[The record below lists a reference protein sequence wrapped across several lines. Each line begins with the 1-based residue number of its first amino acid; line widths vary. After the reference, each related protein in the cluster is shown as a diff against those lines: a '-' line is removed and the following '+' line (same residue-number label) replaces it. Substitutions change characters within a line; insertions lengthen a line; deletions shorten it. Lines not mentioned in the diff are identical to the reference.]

1 VSHWR
6 DSLPNLSIEELEE
19 LIAELGQIAVLTR
32 ELNAKLLMAALPSL
46 KRDLALVLV
55 SVDRSTR
62 GSTEDPIAKDL
73 LQVFLRHQ
81 PTMKELGELRI
92 HCSEWGA
99 KCWSNA
105 VGYYLKDPV
114 RQGAESIG
122 QELMLQ
128 ALKRQ
133 QEAEAAG
140 GEYTD
145 EQAQQDA
152 EAAAEALEGRMRLRA
167 YLRDEL
173 GIESAEDWRM
183 MKDALVCVSK
193 KYKDLWQQGS
203 RETLNAL
210 TREAKRLMDRARSM
224 NSTPSKLTRWA
235 EQKAKG
241 LSANVVYQRPDGVY
255 VWGSGELVIWDKD
268 GTTPRRPM
276 DTIFGKTMPEG
287 SVPLDFEMDQMVNE
301 AFRDDDVEI

>member
-152 EAAAEALEGRMRLRA
+152 EAAAEALEGRM
-167 YLRDEL
+167 
-173 GIESAEDWRM
+173 

-255 VWGSGELVIWDKD
+255 VWGSGELVTWDKD

>member
-1 VSHWR
+1 MSHWR
-6 DSLPNLSIEELEE
+6 DSLPTLSIEQLEE

-32 ELNAKLLMAALPSL
+32 ELNAKLLMAGLPSL

-55 SVDRSTR
+55 SIDRSTR
-62 GSTEDPIAKDL
+62 GATEDPIAKEL

-128 ALKRQ
+128 ALKKQ
-133 QEAEAAG
+133 QDAEATG

-152 EAAAEALEGRMRLRA
+152 EAAAEALAGRMRLRA

-173 GIESAEDWRM
+173 GIESAEDWLM
-183 MKDALVCVSK
+183 MKEAL
-193 KYKDLWQQGS
+193 G
-203 RETLNAL
+203 RTE
-210 TREAKRLMDRARSM
+210 
-224 NSTPSKLTRWA
+224 
-235 EQKAKG
+235 G
-241 LSANVVYQRPDGVY
+241 
-255 VWGSGELVIWDKD
+255 
-268 GTTPRRPM
+268 
-276 DTIFGKTMPEG
+276 EG
-287 SVPLDFEMDQMVNE
+287 SVRERHLS
-301 AFRDDDVEI
+301 AS